1 MVPVF
6 ITAAVEVIFSF
17 VTYAYAVMVFL
28 FLNEIRAAK
37 IRNIVIKLA
46 ARAVHFLKVHFFFF
60 EIYLS
65 AFSMSSSS
73 I

>member
-46 ARAVHFLKVHFFFF
+46 VRAVHFLKVHFFFLKYTYQLF
-60 EIYLS
+60 Q
-65 AFSMSSSS
+65 
-73 I
+73 